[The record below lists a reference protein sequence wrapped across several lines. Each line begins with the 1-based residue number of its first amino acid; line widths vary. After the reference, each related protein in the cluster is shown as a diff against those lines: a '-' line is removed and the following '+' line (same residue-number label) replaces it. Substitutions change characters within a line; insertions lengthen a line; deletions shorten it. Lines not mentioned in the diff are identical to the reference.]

1 MDAIS
6 VSTAVLVET
15 AGKLTKTNQEMDNS
29 LRDIN
34 KTMND
39 LESTWKSDAA
49 SDIRANMDALKPRF
63 EEYKQI
69 ISSYA
74 KFLLDSA
81 SQYDNTEQAIQTNAN
96 RFK

>member
-63 EEYKQI
+63 EEYKQVI
-69 ISSYA
+69 ASYA

-81 SQYDNTEQAIQTNAN
+81 NQYDNTEQAIQTNAN